1 MAKDMTQGSLAKSLL
16 AFSVPLILSGLLQQ
30 LFNWADALIV
40 GNVEGDLALAAIG
53 AAGTI
58 PAVAVLVITGF
69 ASGIGILSAQLYGG
83 GQRQELGR
91 LLSTFTLAVG
101 GLCAALGA
109 AGALLAPEIL
119 RALHTAGDSF
129 AIAEGYLRIFL
140 LGTPFV
146 AVYNVYAAVLR
157 GCGDSRTAFLTICVC
172 SVTNVLLDLLFVAGL
187 GWGAA
192 GAAAATVLAQCAM
205 MVFIVAYTGR
215 KYDFLHLRAG
225 RAGLDRAMLRRGLGL
240 GLPLAVQSS
249 VKSAGNLALQ
259 SFMNGFGSPTVA
271 AITTAYRID
280 NVLMLPVI
288 NFGMGVA
295 TAVAQN
301 MGVGDSRRARRVL
314 YAGGAAMA
322 VIAVSLTG
330 VVLLC
335 GHGLLALFGLSE
347 QSVEIGTAFFRSIA
361 RFYLVFGAA
370 TVLRNYLEGCG
381 KVLFSSAVNVFA
393 LGVRIVL
400 SYRVGAGL
408 GSGIFAFAEGVSWGI
423 MLLLFALRCLWP
435 AARRRKPENVQ

>member
-91 LLSTFTLAVG
+91 LLSTFTLVAG

-109 AGALLAPEIL
+109 AGALLAPEML

-157 GCGDSRTAFLTICVC
+157 GCGDSRTSFLTICVC

-215 KYDFLHLRAG
+215 KYEFLHL

-301 MGVGDSRRARRVL
+301 MGVGDARRARRVL
-314 YAGGAAMA
+314 YVGGAAMA
-322 VIAVSLTG
+322 VIALSLTG

-347 QSVEIGTAFFRSIA
+347 QSVEIGTAFFRSIS

-381 KVLFSSAVNVFA
+381 KVFFSSAVNVFA

-400 SYRVGAGL
+400 SYRIGGGL

-423 MLLLFALRCLWP
+423 MLLLFALRCLWL
-435 AARRRKPENVQ
+435 AARRGERENIQ